1 MYKSL
6 IIYQIL
12 VLWATIERH
21 IIIFSNLIFQ
31 TPWKCIIF
39 HYLPLSI
46 AILYTPIW
54 YGYLIFIYNCVN
66 NWDYNQLLCTS
77 PCFYQNKII
86 GIIDWLFNIIIPAFS
101 IVLTNIILIIRVIF
115 RSNRLIDNIERTKK
129 NRKMTI
135 QLLTI
140 SSLFL
145 IFWLPIAITGL
156 IQQFFSPTF
165 LIDIQFNI
173 FFYLIYFIQLFLP
186 FICFISLPELK
197 KIIKDKFQQWRR
209 RNLVSD
215 TTAL

>member
-12 VLWATIERH
+12 VFWATIERH

-31 TPWKCIIF
+31 TPWKRITF

-86 GIIDWLFNIIIPAFS
+86 GIIDWLFNIIIPVFS